1 MPFQGLAATGFTYFD
16 FQNEA
21 FLSSQ
26 LHLLALKGNTE
37 NLKELV
43 QSGKVYVDSQDQEGT
58 TALILACANNNFQ
71 CAKELLKHGA
81 NPAARR
87 VTGTSALYCAAQGGY
102 LDIVNLLLEHGA
114 PVNVAN
120 WDGGTPLMVASQC
133 NHSDVVKALVTH
145 GGNIE
150 ARMLDKATPL
160 FVAAQNGHT
169 ETVSLLISL
178 GACVDARRTDGAT
191 PLWIA
196 CQMGHYQ
203 VLEELIVH
211 NAQIDCVNE
220 FIFQDGATPLFK
232 ASHKGYLEL
241 VELLVRNGASLG
253 LLKNGESCLHAAALF
268 DHLKVVKFLISAGA
282 DPHLRSQDG
291 VTPLELAQEAQNVQ
305 VVNYLKRFSK
315 ERKLPDVQ
323 RSS

>member
-120 WDGGTPLMVASQC
+120 W
-133 NHSDVVKALVTH
+133 
-145 GGNIE
+145 
-150 ARMLDKATPL
+150 DKATPL